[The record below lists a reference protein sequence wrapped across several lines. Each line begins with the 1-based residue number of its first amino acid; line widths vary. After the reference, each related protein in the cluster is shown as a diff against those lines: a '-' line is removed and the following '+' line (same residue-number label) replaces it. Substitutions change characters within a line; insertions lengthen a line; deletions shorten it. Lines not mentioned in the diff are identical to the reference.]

1 MAALR
6 RITQDDLPRLKQF
19 WREHWL
25 GDEMLVHGDVYRP
38 EHVEGF
44 VNEDWTGLVTYR
56 IEGQG
61 CEIIS
66 LDSLKE
72 GMGIG
77 TALVEAVAEEA
88 GKRGCRRL
96 YLSTTNDNLH
106 SLGFYQRRGF
116 ELVNI
121 RRGAVTESR
130 KRKPG
135 IPLLGENEIPLR
147 DEIELELR
155 LPPQDS
161 ASRAA

>member
-1 MAALR
+1 MTALR

-25 GDEMLVHGDVYRP
+25 GEEMLVHGDVYRP
-38 EHVEGF
+38 EQLEGF
-44 VNEDWTGLVTYR
+44 VNEDWSGLVTYR
-56 IEGQG
+56 IDGQG

-77 TALVEAVAEEA
+77 TALIQAVADEA
-88 GKRGCRRL
+88 EQRGCRRV

-106 SLGFYQRRGF
+106 GLGFYQRRGF
-116 ELVNI
+116 ELAGI

-135 IPLLGENEIPLR
+135 IPYLGENEIPIR
-147 DEIELELR
+147 DEIELEMP
-155 LPPQDS
+155 LPPGRPRS
-161 ASRAA
+161 GAA

>member
-6 RITQDDLPRLKQF
+6 RLTQDDLPRLKQF
-19 WREHWL
+19 WQEHWL
-25 GDEMLVHGDVYRP
+25 GEEMMVHGDAYRP

-56 IEGQG
+56 IEGRG

-72 GMGIG
+72 TMGIG
-77 TALVEAVAEEA
+77 TALIDAVAEEA
-88 GKRGCRRL
+88 GRRGCRRL

-116 ELVNI
+116 ELVSI

-147 DEIELELR
+147 DEIELERR

-161 ASRAA
+161 VNRTA

>member
-1 MAALR
+1 MTALR
-6 RITQDDLPRLKQF
+6 RITQDDLPQLKQF
-19 WREHWL
+19 WREHWM
-25 GDEMLVHGDVYRP
+25 GEEMMVHGDVYRP
-38 EHVEGF
+38 EQVEGF
-44 VNEDWTGLVTYR
+44 VNEDWTGLATYR
-56 IEGQG
+56 IEGHG

-77 TALVEAVAEEA
+77 TALIDAVVQEAV
-88 GKRGCRRL
+88 GRGCSRVS
-96 YLSTTNDNLH
+96 LSTTNDNLR

-116 ELVNI
+116 ELVTI

-130 KRKPG
+130 KRKPA

-155 LPPQDS
+155 LPPQHP
-161 ASRAA
+161 AKRPA